1 MEKILGVLERVSGHT
16 YDTLYDLIVTNER
29 VIAVILQHP
38 SDEIHKLGF
47 GGLLFGGRLAK
58 GRKRPE
64 REDTVENRLRS
75 YEEKTFDEMM
85 ASHRFNFE
93 IIYDHVSSVELT
105 NRFFKSHLK
114 FRLTRP
120 SGPDIIIHF
129 SLQKNQFSNTRHLM
143 SLVLP
148 SKIKE
153 H

>member
-1 MEKILGVLERVSGHT
+1 MEKILGVLEKVSGHT
-16 YDTLYDLIVTNER
+16 YDTIYDLIVTNKR

-64 REDTVENRLRS
+64 RKDTVGNRLRS
-75 YEEKTFDEMM
+75 YEENTFDEIM
-85 ASHRFNFE
+85 ASRFNFE
-93 IIYDHVSSVELT
+93 INYDNVSSVEIT

-120 SGPDIIIHF
+120 SGPDITIHF